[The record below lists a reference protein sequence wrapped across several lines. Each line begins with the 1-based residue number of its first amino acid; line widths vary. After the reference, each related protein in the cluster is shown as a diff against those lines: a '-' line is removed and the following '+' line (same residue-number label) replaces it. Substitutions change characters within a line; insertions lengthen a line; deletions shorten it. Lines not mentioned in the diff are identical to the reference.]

1 MFHKPLYVREV
12 WRLGWE
18 WWPKNWCTFGWH
30 TVPYD
35 GVVYKALNLGPLSI
49 HNDFIPEADLMALIE
64 GPKAKLIAERETL
77 IAENEHKHKT
87 ATVLD
92 GSGYSAKLLTKPEHF
107 CAMFVSKGG

>member
-77 IAENEHKHKT
+77 IAENEA
-87 ATVLD
+87 ATSWGAAVGARHERIMAINRALAEKETD
-92 GSGYSAKLLTKPEHF
+92 
-107 CAMFVSKGG
+107 